1 MPALLA
7 EAAPGRPS
15 PARSEPDSSIAVL
28 VFAKDPISRAGVT
41 GQLRAVADVD
51 ILEPGDDRR
60 AEVAVVVAD
69 RVSDEVLR
77 LIRTIRRSMRNVV
90 VVAALLDPDA
100 VEAATAA
107 GVAALLC
114 RSEADHRQLAAA
126 IRRAHQ
132 GDAARPS
139 AAGAR
144 GLAPVRRPE
153 FGRDWAKTAD
163 GLSGRDRD
171 VLRYLAEGC
180 DTAEI
185 ARRLAY
191 SEPTIKNVIQRLF
204 EQLQARNRPHAV
216 AIALRAG
223 II

>member
-7 EAAPGRPS
+7 EAA
-15 PARSEPDSSIAVL
+15 RSGLSRTVREPDSSIAVL
-28 VFAKDPISRAGVT
+28 VFAKDPISRAGVS
-41 GQLRAVADVD
+41 GQLRSVTGMN
-51 ILEPGDDRR
+51 ILEPGDDRT
-60 AEVAVVVAD
+60 AEVAVVVVD
-69 RVSDEVLR
+69 RVTDEVLR
-77 LIRTIRRSMRNVV
+77 LIHTIRRNLPKVV
-90 VVAALLDPDA
+90 VVAAVLDPPA
-100 VEAATAA
+100 RAAATEA
-107 GVAALLC
+107 GVTTVLS

-126 IRRAHQ
+126 IRQAHF
-132 GDAARPS
+132 GDAAP
-139 AAGAR
+139 A
-144 GLAPVRRPE
+144 LAPVSHPNFRRGWE
-153 FGRDWAKTAD
+153 KTAQ
-163 GLSGRDRD
+163 GLTARDRD

-185 ARRLAY
+185 ARQLAY